1 MNYAN
6 QTGDYQL
13 SPFDIDGA
21 DDFPYGI
28 SIDCMSSSIDR
39 DLDNCIGVVRA
50 ALKKAKANL

>member
-13 SPFDIDGA
+13 SPFDICGV

-28 SIDCMSSSIDR
+28 SIECMSDSIDN
-39 DLDNCIGVVRA
+39 DLNKCIGVVRV
-50 ALKKAKANL
+50 ALNKAKANL